1 MRRWQTGNQRND
13 RAEKRMGWGERTHRF
28 MAVFGLLSLCLF
40 CTGVSAAEPVK
51 EKEEEV
57 SGERETNGGGADED
71 GAGISEAD
79 GAEDEILIR
88 MVGDD
93 LIHQP
98 IFQQSLQGD
107 GTYQF
112 DPIFAPMREVL
123 QAADV
128 AILNQETIFVKDNSQ
143 VSSYP
148 LFGSPDELGHAI
160 AGAGFDVVAHATNH
174 TMDKGVTGIL
184 ETIEFWE
191 TNYPDMVYLGI
202 HKDGEDSDVRYLT
215 VKGVSLAFVN
225 YTYGLNGLE
234 SRRRGREYLVDL
246 LSDFGIEGVMQAARE
261 NSDVQ
266 IAILHAGNEY
276 VHTPTACQRQQIH
289 RFLDLGADIVFCAHP
304 HVVQPCEMVTTANGS
319 RGLVYY
325 SLGNYISAQYDVSC
339 ILGGMAEVRLR
350 RDENGA
356 AAVASYDLIP
366 LITHQQGGNYTTY
379 LLSEYPEEL
388 AQHHEVL
395 GKLGGSTQA
404 VWELFGTLH
413 QHCNQNSSFSSSNTE
428 GMQIK

>member
-1 MRRWQTGNQRND
+1 
-13 RAEKRMGWGERTHRF
+13 MGRGERARRL
-28 MAVFGLLSLCLF
+28 MAVFGLLPLFLF
-40 CTGVSAAEPVK
+40 CIGFSALGASRVI
-51 EKEEEV
+51 EV
-57 SGERETNGGGADED
+57 GASGEEETNGGGADED
-71 GAGISEAD
+71 RTDLSDEGGAA
-79 GAEDEILIR
+79 DEILIR

-98 IFQQSLQGD
+98 VFQQSLQGD

-112 DPIFAPMREVL
+112 DPIFAPMREVF
-123 QAADV
+123 QEADV
-128 AILNQETIFVKDNSQ
+128 AIINQETIFVKDNSQ

-148 LFGSPDELGHAI
+148 MFGSPDELGHAI

-174 TMDKGVTGIL
+174 AMDKGAAAVL
-184 ETIEFWE
+184 DTIEFWE

-202 HKDGEDSDVRYLT
+202 HKNGEDSDVRYLT
-215 VKGVSLAFVN
+215 VKGMRIAFVN

-234 SRRRGREYLVDL
+234 SKRRGREYLVDL
-246 LSDFGIEGVMQAARE
+246 LSDSGIEGAMQEARE

-276 VHTPTACQRQQIH
+276 VHTPTAYQQQQIH

-319 RGLVYY
+319 SGLVYY
-325 SLGNYISAQYDVSC
+325 SLGNYISAQYSVSC
-339 ILGGMAEVRLR
+339 ILGGMAEVRLK

-356 AAVASYDLIP
+356 AVIASYDLVP

-404 VWELFGTLH
+404 VWELFRTI
-413 QHCNQNSSFSSSNTE
+413 
-428 GMQIK
+428 QIK